1 MPDRSFS
8 HLAVVETNPAALTA
22 LMTAI
27 RRALDVV
34 EAETLALRD
43 NASADLKVFEHRKSQ
58 VLLDLER
65 ARQAV
70 PAYALTEDIKEL
82 LERLR
87 LALQDNMTLLFRHL
101 SAVKEISDLV
111 AQSMLDAE
119 SDGTYARP
127 LSETQHD

>member
-22 LMTAI
+22 LIAAI

-34 EAETLALRD
+34 EAETLTLRD
-43 NASADLKVFEHRKSQ
+43 NASADLKTFEHRKSQ

-127 LSETQHD
+127 LPEAQHD